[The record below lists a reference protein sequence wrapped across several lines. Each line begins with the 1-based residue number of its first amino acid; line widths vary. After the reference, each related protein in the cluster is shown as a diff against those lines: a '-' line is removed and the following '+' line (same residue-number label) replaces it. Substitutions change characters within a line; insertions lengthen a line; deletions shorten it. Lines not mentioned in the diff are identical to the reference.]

1 MTVGG
6 PGARLL
12 WLNGP
17 YGVGKT
23 TAGELLRAW
32 RSVLL
37 FDPEHLGVAL
47 AELLPAHRSG
57 DPDEDLPLWRS
68 TVVHVGV
75 ELVRAAGTL
84 VVLPATVYRPAAV
97 HEMIEGFQRGGID
110 VAHVVL
116 VAEPAT
122 IAARIRQGSRPDPV
136 RQWSLAHVE
145 PALAGLA
152 DAAHHLRLDTTGR
165 TPCEV
170 AEALVQALTGWGW
183 VPTG

>member
-1 MTVGG
+1 MI
-6 PGARLL
+6 PAAPEARLL

-23 TAGELLRAW
+23 TAGELLRTRFRA
-32 RSVLL
+32 LL

-47 AELLPAHRSG
+47 AELLPPRQGG

-68 TVVHVGV
+68 TVVHVGG
-75 ELVRAAGTL
+75 ELARTGTL
-84 VVLPATVYRPAAV
+84 VVFPATVYRPVAV
-97 HEMIEGFQRGGID
+97 HEMIDGFQRSGAE

-116 VAEPAT
+116 VAEAAT
-122 IAARIRQGSRPDPV
+122 IAARIHRGPRPDPV
-136 RQWSLAHVE
+136 KQWSLGHLE

-165 TPCEV
+165 TPCQV
-170 AEALVQALTGWGW
+170 ADGLFQALVGWGW
-183 VPTG
+183 LGAG